1 MSSFDSSQIKNN
13 DVTQDQYPAAFS
25 RDMIGTDFLIR
36 VPRPEHAS
44 KKNNAYLEFK
54 CHKFIL
60 SARCEF
66 FRSMFNHEMKESA
79 NNTVDL
85 PDIQVKTLKNL
96 LKYFYTDTI
105 NEVDLELLKIAD
117 QYLLKDL
124 KDYCESV
131 LSKSVQVQDAAKIFV
146 LARSITASK
155 LANACLDVI
164 TANYKEAKTSPGWK
178 EHCEEDLHQ
187 MLAETFAAKERVGKG
202 TSTHFGG
209 LVLIGAVPE
218 PAFNWPDV

>member
-1 MSSFDSSQIKNN
+1 MHPRRIMLTWNSSVTNSFLAPDVSSSGQ
-13 DVTQDQYPAAFS
+13 
-25 RDMIGTDFLIR
+25 GTL
-36 VPRPEHAS
+36 
-44 KKNNAYLEFK
+44 
-54 CHKFIL
+54 
-60 SARCEF
+60 
-66 FRSMFNHEMKESA
+66 FRAMFNHEIRESA

-131 LSKSVQVQDAAKIFV
+131 LSKSVQVQDTAKIFV
-146 LARSITASK
+146 LVRSITASK

-164 TANYKEAKTSPGWK
+164 TANYKEVFEKLP
-178 EHCEEDLHQ
+178 CN
-187 MLAETFAAKERVGKG
+187 
-202 TSTHFGG
+202 
-209 LVLIGAVPE
+209 VLSNS
-218 PAFNWPDV
+218 FYKF